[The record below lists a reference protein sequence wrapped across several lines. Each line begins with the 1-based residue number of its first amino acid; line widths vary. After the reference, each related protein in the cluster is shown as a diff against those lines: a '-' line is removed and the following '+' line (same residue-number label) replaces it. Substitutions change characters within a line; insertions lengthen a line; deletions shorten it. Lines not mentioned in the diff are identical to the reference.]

1 MRTSRVRGNMSRE
14 SETAAQMLLLG
25 AKSSWLAVREA
36 TRGTAA
42 GVALLRGRERRVSV
56 FGCRLQSC
64 LVRAQQECH
73 HFVHYGSS
81 GRR

>member
-14 SETAAQMLLLG
+14 SDTAAQMLLLG

-42 GVALLRGRERRVSV
+42 GEVLLRGREWRAESV

-64 LVRAQQECH
+64 MVFRAQQD
-73 HFVHYGSS
+73 
-81 GRR
+81 

>member
-14 SETAAQMLLLG
+14 SDTAAQMLLLG

-42 GVALLRGRERRVSV
+42 GEVLLRVSKLARRICC
-56 FGCRLQSC
+56 GCRLQSC
-64 LVRAQQECH
+64 MVFRAQQD
-73 HFVHYGSS
+73 
-81 GRR
+81 